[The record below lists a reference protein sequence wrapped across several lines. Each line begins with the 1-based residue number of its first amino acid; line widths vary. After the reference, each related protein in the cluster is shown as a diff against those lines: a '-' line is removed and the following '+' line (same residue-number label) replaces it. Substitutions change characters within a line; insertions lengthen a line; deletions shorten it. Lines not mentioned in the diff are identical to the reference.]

1 MKPDAVP
8 RCIVLL
14 GGSFDPVHAGHVA
27 LARYL
32 AVLLAPDELRLI
44 PAGNP
49 WQKAPLRA
57 AAQERIDMLRLALD
71 SLHVPLVVD
80 RREIERDGPTYTI
93 DTLRSRRAELG
104 PAPSL
109 VLAIG
114 ADQLLRLDTWREWPA
129 LFDHANL
136 CVAPRPGFDAA
147 SMPDAVKR
155 EFIRRAATPAQ
166 LRATPHGLACI
177 ASGLAWDVSS
187 TALRDTLARGGN
199 PGSLLPAPVLDYI
212 ERHHLYRS

>member
-1 MKPDAVP
+1 MKPAAVP

-93 DTLRSRRAELG
+93 DTLRSLRAELG

-136 CVAPRPGFDAA
+136 CVAPRPGFDTAA
-147 SMPDAVKR
+147 IPDAVKR
-155 EFIRRAATPAQ
+155 EFSRRAATPAQ

>member
-93 DTLRSRRAELG
+93 DTLRSLRAELG

-136 CVAPRPGFDAA
+136 CVAPRPGFDTAA
-147 SMPDAVKR
+147 MPDAVKR
-155 EFIRRAATPAQ
+155 EFSRRAATPAQ

>member
-93 DTLRSRRAELG
+93 DTLRSLRAELG

-136 CVAPRPGFDAA
+136 CVAPRPGFDTVA
-147 SMPDAVKR
+147 MPDAVKR
-155 EFIRRAATPAQ
+155 EFSRRAATPAQ

>member
-1 MKPDAVP
+1 MTAAAP

-27 LARYL
+27 LARFL

-49 WQKAPLRA
+49 WQKPPLRA
-57 AAQERIDMLRLALD
+57 SAPARIEMLRLAFAG
-71 SLHVPLVVD
+71 LHVPLVVD
-80 RREIERDGPTYTI
+80 CRETERDGPTYTI
-93 DTLRSRRAELG
+93 DTLRALRTELG

-114 ADQLLRLDTWREWPA
+114 ADQLQRLDTWREWQA

-136 CVAPRPGFDAA
+136 CVASRPGFDTAA
-147 SMPDAVKR
+147 VPDAVQR
-155 EFIRRAATPAQ
+155 EFARRAATPAQ
-166 LRATPHGLACI
+166 LRATPHGLTYVAP
-177 ASGLAWDVSS
+177 GLVCDVSS
-187 TALRDTLARGGN
+187 TALRDMLGRRAD
-199 PGSLLPAPVLDYI
+199 PGLLLPAPVLDYI